1 MMTIFCSPY
10 KAEYSKL
17 PRLYSVP
24 SYYYYYC
31 SCVRV
36 TGVRGLQDT
45 MTTTTSI
52 PKCIASVRFR
62 SPEKFCIKTL
72 RHNMF
77 IVARI
82 LLPRYGQRRGD
93 VELLLFFENIYFVVL
108 VLISF
113 YASKFCYSSVFL
125 HWHII

>member
-1 MMTIFCSPY
+1 MMTIFCPPY

-17 PRLYSVP
+17 PQLYSVQ

-45 MTTTTSI
+45 MTTTASI

-77 IVARI
+77 IVANFI
-82 LLPRYGQRRGD
+82 AQIWIKKRRR
-93 VELLLFFENIYFVVL
+93 
-108 VLISF
+108 
-113 YASKFCYSSVFL
+113 
-125 HWHII
+125 